1 MEYKKYRVVNYT
13 DPKFSQEELNTPSE
27 VSALKHYL
35 AGSLPL
41 DAAARSMMTMD
52 ESQILLDDKELRIC
66 WLLFDASMTFVSCQD
81 DILELQTAIAK
92 IPDDEIGLT
101 DAQKARFPE
110 WKEWKWLN
118 PCPSPLDEMR
128 RCKWWAAVL
137 VLAVVG

>member
-1 MEYKKYRVVNYT
+1 MEYNKYLVNYT

-27 VSALKHYL
+27 VSALQHYL

-41 DAAARSMMTMD
+41 EAAARSMMTMD
-52 ESQILLDDKELRIC
+52 ESQIPLDDKELRIC

-81 DILELQTAIAK
+81 DILELETAIAK

-110 WKEWKWLN
+110 WKAWKWLN
-118 PCPSPLDEMR
+118 PCPSPLDMMR
-128 RCKWWAAVL
+128 RCK
-137 VLAVVG
+137 